1 MPPPTLNA
9 PGTWAAWANNAAT
22 LQSYVAAPDPPGTL
36 MFQVQKPPGGATGDK
51 VNIPACNGPKYVRL
65 GYTITGE
72 WAIDP
77 LDVSNVV
84 PIVGTQAATGKIT
97 PPTGASGGLWTHTP
111 TDWTGNQ
118 ISPPQQTPP
127 PGWPTDAVSAV
138 PPAGAKPPGA
148 PPVISGVS
156 SSAITATGATINWTV
171 QPSSASQVEYGT
183 TTAYGTTRPAAPI
196 NGAGA
201 QSTPLTGLVTATL
214 YHYRIVAT
222 ANGVTVRSGDFT
234 FTTA

>member
-72 WAIDP
+72 WTIDP

-97 PPTGASGGLWTHTP
+97 PPAGAAAGLWTHTAV
-111 TDWTGNQ
+111 DWGGNEGKTKPSSWPADAINGQ
-118 ISPPQQTPP
+118 PGPGRGTRPQGTTYVVIPAS
-127 PGWPTDAVSAV
+127 T
-138 PPAGAKPPGA
+138 PAGLITWSTPVPGD
-148 PPVISGVS
+148 SL
-156 SSAITATGATINWTV
+156 
-171 QPSSASQVEYGT
+171 VEYGT
-183 TTAYGTTRPAAPI
+183 TTAYGLNKYDGTSVTAHSV
-196 NGAGA
+196 
-201 QSTPLTGLVTATL
+201 QLTGLAAATQ
-214 YHYRIVAT
+214 YHYRVSTLGAGFYAAST
-222 ANGVTVRSGDFT
+222 DFT
-234 FTTA
+234 FTTP